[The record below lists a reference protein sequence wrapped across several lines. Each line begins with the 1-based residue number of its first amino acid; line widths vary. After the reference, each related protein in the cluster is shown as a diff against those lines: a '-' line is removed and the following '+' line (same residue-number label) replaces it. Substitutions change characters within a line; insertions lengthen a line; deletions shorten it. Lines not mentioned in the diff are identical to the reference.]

1 MSDSEVHLFSPI
13 ELRSV
18 TARNRIWVSPMCQ
31 YSVFA
36 EDGVAT
42 NWHMVHLGSRAVGGA
57 GVVIVE
63 ATAVEARGR
72 ISARDLGLWNDEQA
86 AALAPIVAFMAEHG
100 AVPAIQLAHA
110 GRKAAVPG
118 AIAPSAVAFEKMAV
132 PQEMGPA
139 EIKEVVSAFERSA
152 RFAVTAG
159 FQAIEIHGAHGY
171 LLHEFLSP
179 LSNLRTDEYGGSLEN
194 RSRLLRQVVEV
205 VRRSVPENLPLFVRI
220 SATDW
225 VEGGWNIEESVE
237 LARMLARLG
246 VDLIDASSGGLSA
259 AQQIKLGPGYQVP
272 FAERIRRDAGIC
284 TAAVGLITEA
294 AYADAIV
301 REGKADAVLIARASL
316 RNPYWPLQAAKQLG
330 REVQFPFQYERAWL

>member
-1 MSDSEVHLFSPI
+1 MAGNEVHLFSPLT
-13 ELRSV
+13 LRTV

-31 YSVFA
+31 YSVFK

-42 NWHMVHLGSRAVGGA
+42 AWHMVHLGSRAVGGA
-57 GVVIVE
+57 GLIIVE

-72 ISARDLGLWNDEQA
+72 ISARDLMLWNEEQA
-86 AALAPIVAFMAEHG
+86 AALAPIAAFMAEHG

-110 GRKAAVPG
+110 GRKAQVPG
-118 AIAPSAVAFEKMAV
+118 AIAPSALAYEKMAV
-132 PQEMGPA
+132 PQEMGPD
-139 EIKEVVSAFERSA
+139 EIEAVLAAFERGT
-152 RFAVTAG
+152 RLAVQAG

-179 LSNLRTDEYGGSLEN
+179 ISNQRTDEFGGSLEN
-194 RSRLLRQVVEV
+194 RSRLLRMVSQVV
-205 VRRSVPENLPLFVRI
+205 RGALPDNLPLFVRI

-225 VEGGWNIEESVE
+225 IEGGWDIDESVE
-237 LARMLARLG
+237 LARMLKELG

-259 AQQIKLGPGYQVP
+259 AQQIKLGPAYQVP
-272 FAERIRRDAGIC
+272 FAERIRREAGIP

-294 AYADAIV
+294 AQADGII

-316 RNPYWPLQAAKQLG
+316 RNPYWPMHAARQLG
-330 REVQFPFQYERAWL
+330 RDVVIPFQYQRAW